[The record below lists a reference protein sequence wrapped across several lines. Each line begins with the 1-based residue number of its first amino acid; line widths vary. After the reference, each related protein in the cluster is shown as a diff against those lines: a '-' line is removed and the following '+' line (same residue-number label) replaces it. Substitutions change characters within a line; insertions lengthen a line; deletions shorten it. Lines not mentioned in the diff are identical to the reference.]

1 MKKLFVLVFAIALCL
16 AVLCF
21 GASADYDEN
30 GFGVGNDEG
39 KYQPAEQDENGVYQ
53 IGNAGQL
60 YWFAQYVNTWGLN
73 ILACAELT
81 ENITINEGV
90 LDAVANSNTD
100 SLNKWTPIYLYLGT
114 FDGNGHTISG
124 LYLHGSELSPGGNTG
139 MFGSVLGTVKNLA
152 LADSYIG
159 VEFRAAEGENP
170 SCVGAICGTVGAKA
184 TVSGCSFE
192 GTVSAVTAKGTDRLA
207 AGGICGQNN
216 GNLENCTFY
225 GSLTAMNVDD
235 DSKSSNTILSLGGGI
250 CGWNIGT
257 VKGCKNYGE
266 ITGGGY
272 NPAVGGICGEGLLG
286 KVEGTGAE
294 VLGTIQ
300 NCENYGEVTSITK
313 GGEGNSSY
321 AGGIWGCGSGK
332 LIDCKNNAKVLGA
345 NNAGGIA
352 GNIENGEITSCTN
365 SAEITAYYQCVGG
378 ICGTVS
384 GSVAISEC
392 INSGD
397 IAINDTSEGG
407 NAGVGGI
414 CGGSW
419 IPMKAISIVNCY
431 NSGNLS
437 GYQKHDDIMYI
448 FGIFGSLLTDTKYD
462 IDILNCCNAGTIT
475 YRSPMGGAA
484 YTGGVCLTLAIGVNV
499 EHCFW
504 LADASGGA
512 DSGARTKEQFARG
525 EVAYELNK
533 WDNTE
538 YGGKVWKVGDDGYPV
553 LSGGT
558 NEIVEV
564 TFTYLNV
571 DKPKMICYINKG
583 EKLRE
588 ADTDWISG
596 NMRLFLGADLIS
608 VTDLLSKTFSEDT
621 EIIVQVVE
629 DGEETQI
636 TAIVTG
642 SASKVYDGTTDV
654 PASHNL
660 SIKLIGVVAGETVTA
675 TAESYTFDNKNVGAG
690 KTITANGITLG
701 GADAEKYVLVSD
713 TVSAEVGTIE
723 RKELTASLSGNLS
736 KEYDSTADAP
746 EGLSIALDGVITDDD
761 ITATAVCSF
770 DDASV
775 GSGKTITATGITLTG
790 EDAGNYTLSSTTV
803 SSNVGEITP
812 KIVTITADDKSAYM
826 GDAMP
831 GLSYKADGFL
841 DHDGLT
847 AEPDLSCNADMTK
860 AGTYEITVSGGA
872 ASDNYK
878 LVYKNGTLTVRQSWI
893 VTVKPGNGAADE
905 ISYIIPG
912 ESFTIP
918 DAPKNSGYIF
928 LGWRCGDET
937 YKAGETIK
945 VTSDMTFTAVWGNLP
960 DVDPGE
966 PEPEP
971 ELPFYDVAKGDWFYD
986 AVKYVYYADLMD
998 GVEEHIFAP
1007 NDTLTRAMVWTI
1019 IARAEGVDTDG
1030 GASWYAKAQ
1039 EWVTA
1044 MGISDGENPNAAI
1057 TRQELVTMLWRLAGE
1072 PALGS
1077 GINAPDAGSVSS
1089 WAQQAMSW
1097 AVYIGLIEGDEN
1109 GAVTPAATA
1118 TRAQAAAIFMRY
1130 LEA

>member
-16 AVLCF
+16 GVLCF
-21 GASADYDEN
+21 GASA
-30 GFGVGNDEG
+30 EG
-39 KYQPAEQDENGVYQ
+39 ITASQPTEGDGSAANPFK
-53 IGNAGQL
+53 IGTAGEL
-60 YWFAQYVNTWGLN
+60 YWFAQYVNTGSLN
-73 ILACAELT
+73 KLACAKLT
-81 ENITINEGV
+81 ADITINEGV

-100 SLNKWTPIYLYLGT
+100 SLNKWTPIYVYLGT

-124 LYLHGSELSPGGNTG
+124 LYLHGSELSPGGMTG
-139 MFGSVLGTVKNLA
+139 MFGGVSGTVKNLA

-170 SCVGAICGTVGAKA
+170 SCVGGICGTVGAKA

-345 NNAGGIA
+345 NYAGGIA

-365 SAEITAYYQCVGG
+365 SAEVTAYYQCVGG

-437 GYQKHDDIMYI
+437 GYQKYDDIMYI

-504 LADASGGA
+504 LADASGGV

-538 YGGKVWKVGDDGYPV
+538 YGGKMWKVGDNGYPV
-553 LSGGT
+553 LEGDNNEVLRVIFRKIIVNKIMATYGINNGGT
-558 NEIVEV
+558 LEN
-564 TFTYLNV
+564 T
-571 DKPKMICYINKG
+571 
-583 EKLRE
+583 
-588 ADTDWISG
+588 DTSWITG
-596 NMRLFLGADLIS
+596 NMRLIFNSDIIPKE
-608 VTDLLSKTFSEDT
+608 DLLKTPLNEDT

-629 DGEETQI
+629 DGKEKPI

-642 SASKVYDGTTDV
+642 SASKVYDGTNDV
-654 PASHNL
+654 PAGHDL
-660 SIKLIGVVAGETVTA
+660 SIKLVGVVAGETVTA
-675 TAESYTFDNKNVGAG
+675 TAESYTFDNKNAGEG
-690 KTITANGITLG
+690 KTITANGIKLG
-701 GADAEKYVLVSD
+701 GADAEKYVLVSN

-723 RKELTASLSGNLS
+723 QKELTASLSGNLS

-746 EGLSIALDGVITDDD
+746 EGLSIMLNGAITGDDV
-761 ITATAVCSF
+761 TATAACSF
-770 DDASV
+770 DDANV
-775 GSGKTITATGITLTG
+775 GSGKTITATGITLAG
-790 EDAGNYTLSSTTV
+790 ADVGNYTLSSDTASVT
-803 SSNVGEITP
+803 GTITP
-812 KIVTITADDKSAYM
+812 RTVTITADDQSAFM
-826 GDAMP
+826 GDELP
-831 GLSYKADGFL
+831 ELSYKADGFIGN
-841 DHDGLT
+841 DKLT
-847 AEPDLSCNADMTK
+847 EKPILRCDADMTK

-872 ASDNYK
+872 ASSNYE
-878 LVYKNGTLTVRQSWI
+878 LDHKNGTLTVRQSWI
-893 VTVKPGNGAADE
+893 ITVKPGNGAADE

-912 ESFTIP
+912 GSFTIP
-918 DAPKNSGYIF
+918 DAPKNGGYIF
-928 LGWRCGDET
+928 LGWRSGDAT
-937 YKAGETIK
+937 YKAGETIE

-960 DVDPGE
+960 DVDPEE

-1030 GASWYAKAQ
+1030 GATWYAKAQ
-1039 EWVTA
+1039 EWVVA
-1044 MGISDGENPNAAI
+1044 KGISDGENPSAAI

-1097 AVYIGLIEGDEN
+1097 AVYIGLVEGDEN

-1130 LEA
+1130 LEK

>member
-53 IGNAGQL
+53 IGSAGQL
-60 YWFAQYVNTWGLN
+60 YWFAQYVNQLYTNWS
-73 ILACAELT
+73 ACAELT
-81 ENITINEGV
+81 ADITINEGV
-90 LDAVANSNTD
+90 LDAVADDNTAK
-100 SLNKWTPIYLYLGT
+100 LIPWTPINIYMGT
-114 FDGNGHTISG
+114 FDGNGHTIYG

-152 LADSYIG
+152 LADSHIG
-159 VEFRAAEGENP
+159 VEFRASSAENP
-170 SCVGAICGTVGAKA
+170 SCIGGICGTVGAKA
-184 TVSGCSFE
+184 TVSGCSFN
-192 GTVSAVTAKGTDRLA
+192 GTVSAVSTSKTNTMYVGSV
-207 AGGICGQNN
+207 CGWNE
-216 GNLENCTFY
+216 GNLQDLRFS
-225 GSLTAMNVDD
+225 GSLTVKNT
-235 DSKSSNTILSLGGGI
+235 DSNLSGQTDVTSYGGGI
-250 CGWNIGT
+250 CGYNIGT
-257 VKGCKNYGE
+257 VKSCINRGT

-272 NPAVGGICGEGLLG
+272 NPTAGGICGFGG
-286 KVEGTGAE
+286 RDKDP
-294 VLGTIQ
+294 GTIQ
-300 NCENYGEVTSITK
+300 NCENYGQVTAITE
-313 GGEGNSSY
+313 GENQNTCS
-321 AGGIWGCGSGK
+321 AGGILGDGSSN
-332 LIDCKNNAKVLGA
+332 INFCKNEGYIHGA
-345 NNAGGIA
+345 NFAGGIA
-352 GNIENGEITSCTN
+352 GRIRNGSIISSCTN
-365 SAEITAYYQCVGG
+365 SAKVMANYEAAGG
-378 ICGTVS
+378 ICGYVY
-384 GSVAISEC
+384 GSTSSVREC

-397 IAINDTSEGG
+397 VELEDNSAGG
-407 NAGVGGI
+407 STFLGGI
-414 CGGSW
+414 CG
-419 IPMKAISIVNCY
+419 IITADIVNCY
-431 NSGNLS
+431 NSGNLRGS
-437 GYQKHDDIMYI
+437 QQDSEDIMNI
-448 FGIFGSLLTDTKYD
+448 GGIFGKNCEF
-462 IDILNCCNAGTIT
+462 IFPNPIIMLNCCSTGSIT
-475 YRSPMGGAA
+475 SPEKGVVRE
-484 YTGGVCLTLAIGVNV
+484 GGVYGSTDEKNAIV

-504 LADASGGA
+504 LDRDGTGGTASDVTA
-512 DSGARTKEQFARG
+512 MTEEQFARG
-525 EVAYELNK
+525 EAAYELNR
-533 WDNTE
+533 WT
-538 YGGKVWKVGDDGYPV
+538 YGKGTYNGKAWKVGDDGYPV
-553 LSGGT
+553 LAGGT
-558 NEIVEV
+558 NEIVKV
-564 TFTYLNV
+564 TFV
-571 DKPKMICYINKG
+571 DSNNNILMTCCTNEGDTLKG
-583 EKLRE
+583 IGSIYFGYATLKIGDDEI
-588 ADTDWISG
+588 TGS
-596 NMRLFLGADLIS
+596 
-608 VTDLLSKTFSEDT
+608 DLLSKTFNSDT
-621 EIIVQVVE
+621 KISV
-629 DGEETQI
+629 DGRLGYKL
-636 TAIVTG
+636 TATVKG
-642 SASKVYDGTTDV
+642 SASKVYDGTTTVTDTSGLTLVLDGIMTGDV
-654 PASHNL
+654 VSVDAVEYIFDSAAAGNR
-660 SIKLIGVVAGETVTA
+660 SIKVEGVTLSGKDAG
-675 TAESYTFDNKNVGAG
+675 
-690 KTITANGITLG
+690 
-701 GADAEKYVLVSD
+701 KYVLAAADVLCGDVTAKITPKTLTPSING
-713 TVSAEVGTIE
+713 TVSKVYDGT
-723 RKELTASLSGNLS
+723 TA
-736 KEYDSTADAP
+736 AP
-746 EGLSIALDGVITDDD
+746 EGLSIALDGVITGGDV
-761 ITATAVCSF
+761 TATAASYVYG
-770 DDASV
+770 DASA
-775 GSGKTITATGITLTG
+775 GGNKTITASGITLIG

-812 KIVTITADDKSAYM
+812 KMVTITADDKSAYM

-893 VTVKPGNGAADE
+893 ITVKPGNGAADE

-918 DAPKNSGYIF
+918 DAPKNGGYIF

-945 VTSDMTFTAVWGNLP
+945 VTSDMSFTAVWGNLP
-960 DVDPGE
+960 DVDPEE

-1030 GASWYAKAQ
+1030 GATWYAKAQ

-1044 MGISDGENPNAAI
+1044 MGISDGENPSAAI

-1077 GINAPDAGSVSS
+1077 GISAPDAGSVSS

-1097 AVYIGLIEGDEN
+1097 AMYIGLIEGDEN

-1130 LEA
+1130 LKK

>member
-1 MKKLFVLVFAIALCL
+1 MKKLFVLVFAIAMCL
-16 AVLCF
+16 GVLCF
-21 GASADYDEN
+21 GASA
-30 GFGVGNDEG
+30 EG
-39 KYQPAEQDENGVYQ
+39 ITASQPTEGDGSAANPYQ
-53 IGNAGQL
+53 ISTAGQL
-60 YWFAQYVNTWGLN
+60 YWFAQHVNTGGLN

-81 ENITINEGV
+81 ADITINEGV

-114 FDGNGHTISG
+114 FAGNGHTISG

-152 LADSYIG
+152 LADSHIG
-159 VEFRAAEGENP
+159 VEFRASSAENP
-170 SCVGAICGTVGAKA
+170 SCIGGICGTVGAKA
-184 TVSGCSFE
+184 TVSGCSFN

-345 NNAGGIA
+345 NYAGGIA

-437 GYQKHDDIMYI
+437 GYQKYDDIMYI

-504 LADASGGA
+504 LADASGGV

-538 YGGKVWKVGDDGYPV
+538 YGGKMWKVGDNGYPV
-553 LSGGT
+553 LEGDN
-558 NEIVEV
+558 NEVLRVI
-564 TFTYLNV
+564 FRKIIGNKIMATYG
-571 DKPKMICYINKG
+571 INKG
-583 EKLRE
+583 GTLENT
-588 ADTDWISG
+588 DTSWITG
-596 NMRLFLGADLIS
+596 NMRLIFNFDIIPKE
-608 VTDLLSKTFSEDT
+608 DLLKTPLNEDT

-629 DGEETQI
+629 DGKEKPI

-642 SASKVYDGTTDV
+642 SASKVYDGTTVV
-654 PASHNL
+654 PAGHNL
-660 SIKLIGVVAGETVTA
+660 SIKLVGVVAGETVTA
-675 TAESYTFDNKNVGAG
+675 TAESYTFDNKNAGEG

-723 RKELTASLSGNLS
+723 QKELTASLSGNLS

-746 EGLSIALDGVITDDD
+746 EGLSIMLNGVITGGDV
-761 ITATAVCSF
+761 TATAASYVYG
-770 DDASV
+770 DASA
-775 GSGKTITATGITLTG
+775 GGNKTITASGITLTG
-790 EDAGNYTLSSTTV
+790 ADAGNYTLSSTTV

-812 KIVTITADDKSAYM
+812 KTVTITADDQSAFM
-826 GDAMP
+826 GDELP
-831 GLSYKADGFL
+831 ELSYKADGFIGS
-841 DHDGLT
+841 DKLT
-847 AEPDLSCNADMTK
+847 EEPILSCNADMTK

-872 ASDNYK
+872 ANSNYE
-878 LVYKNGTLTVRQSWI
+878 LSYKSGTLTVKLSW
-893 VTVKPGNGAADE
+893 VMTVRPANGAADVVY
-905 ISYIIPG
+905 YIHPG
-912 ESFTIP
+912 DSFELP
-918 DAPKNSGYIF
+918 DAPKNGGYIF

-937 YKAGETIK
+937 YKAGETIE
-945 VTSDMTFTAVWGNLP
+945 VTSDMSFTAVWGNLP
-960 DVDPGE
+960 DVDPEE

-1030 GASWYAKAQ
+1030 GATWYAKAQ
-1039 EWVTA
+1039 EWVAA
-1044 MGISDGENPNAAI
+1044 MGISDGTEPNAPI
-1057 TRQELVTMLWRLAGE
+1057 TREQLVTMLWRLAGE

-1097 AVYIGLIEGDEN
+1097 AMYIGLVEGDEN

-1130 LEA
+1130 LEK